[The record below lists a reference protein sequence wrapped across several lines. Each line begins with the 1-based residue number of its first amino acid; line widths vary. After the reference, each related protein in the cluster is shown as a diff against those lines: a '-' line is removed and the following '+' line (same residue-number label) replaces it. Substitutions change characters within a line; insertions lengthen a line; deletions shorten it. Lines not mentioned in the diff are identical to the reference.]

1 MARCVICKT
10 KFERRAMWH
19 KTCSPECAIIY
30 APIMIQKKKDAE
42 HARLKKKVKTNDRQ
56 HQLELTQDV
65 FNKLRRL
72 QELKWFAD
80 RGLEPTCISCWKPL
94 GGDKWSCGH
103 LRTVKSASHLRYDPS
118 NTFLQHN
125 WSCNSQKSGDV
136 QNYKLGLIKRFGEIE
151 GQRIIDYVET
161 NNSLANWT
169 CDELIQMRKEFNKD
183 IRLLN
188 QSNGFSDST
197 S

>member
-10 KFERRAMWH
+10 KFERRAIWH

-30 APIMIQKKKDAE
+30 APILLQKKRDAE
-42 HARLKKKVKTNDRQ
+42 HAKLKKKVKTSDRQ

-65 FNKLRRL
+65 FNRLRRL

-80 RGLEPTCISCWKPL
+80 RGLEPTCISCGKPK
-94 GGDKWSCGH
+94 GDDVWACGH
-103 LRTVKSASHLRYDPS
+103 LRTRKAAKQLSFDPL
-118 NTFLQHN
+118 NTYLQHN
-125 WSCNSQKSGDV
+125 KNCNYEKSGDV
-136 QNYKLGLIKRFGEIE
+136 TNYKLGLIKRFGEIE

-169 CDELIQMRKEFNKD
+169 CEELIQMRKEFNKE
-183 IRLLN
+183 IRSLN
-188 QSNGFSDST
+188 SE
-197 S
+197 